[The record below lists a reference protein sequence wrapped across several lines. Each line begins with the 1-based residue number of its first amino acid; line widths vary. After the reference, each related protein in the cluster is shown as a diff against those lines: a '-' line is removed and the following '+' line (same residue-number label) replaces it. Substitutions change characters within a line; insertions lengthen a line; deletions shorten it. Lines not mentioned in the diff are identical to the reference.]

1 MMPLAIL
8 GSTGSIGRQTLE
20 VVAAQG
26 GERFR
31 VAALASG
38 RASDAFAAQ
47 LAAWPDARAWCA
59 AGRPPGLKDRRWA
72 AGGLEELATLDEVEL
87 VVVATTGMAALPAVL
102 AALRSGRRVALA
114 NKETLVTGGHLVAA
128 ALDELGGDPL
138 DRLRPIDSEHSAI
151 WQCLVGERID
161 DVARLVLTASGG
173 PFRGRAP
180 ETLREVTP
188 QEALAHPTWR
198 MGPKITIDSATLVNK
213 AFEVIEAKW
222 LYRLPYSKIDAVIHP
237 QSVVH
242 SLVEFVD
249 GSYKAQL
256 GLPDMRLPI
265 QYALTYPERLASPA
279 RASMPGE
286 WGTLEFAPLD
296 EAAYPAY
303 RAVRRAAE
311 AGGNR
316 GAVLNA
322 ADEVAVAAFLG
333 GRIGFGAIGETVERA
348 VARWGTDV
356 EPSLD
361 QITRLDAQVREA
373 LEAELTT
380 RSGT

>member
-1 MMPLAIL
+1 MTGVAVL

-20 VVAAQG
+20 VIAG
-26 GERFR
+26 LGDPFEILG
-31 VAALASG
+31 LASG

-47 LAAWPDARAWCA
+47 LAAHAGARYWTAD
-59 AGRPPGLKDRRWA
+59 GRRRDGMRWA
-72 AGGLEELATLDEVEL
+72 DGGLEELATLPGVEL

-102 AALRSGRRVALA
+102 AALRGGRRVALA

-128 ALDELGGDPL
+128 VLDQLGGDPL

-151 WQCLVGERID
+151 WQCLVGERIEQ
-161 DVARLVLTASGG
+161 VHRLVLTASGG
-173 PFRGRAP
+173 PFRGRP
-180 ETLREVTP
+180 PGTLDGVTP
-188 QEALAHPTWR
+188 EEALAHPTWR

-237 QSVVH
+237 ESVVH

-265 QYALTYPERLASPA
+265 QYALTHPSRLPSPA
-279 RASMPGE
+279 ARSSPAAWETLSFASLEPG
-286 WGTLEFAPLD
+286 
-296 EAAYPAY
+296 AYPAY
-303 RAVRRAAE
+303 DTVRAAAD

-316 GAVLNA
+316 GTILNA
-322 ADEVAVAAFLG
+322 ADEVAVAAFLE
-333 GRIGFGAIGETVERA
+333 GRIGLPAIAGTIAGAVDRWGDDREPGLDGIAALDAEVRAALGGAIA
-348 VARWGTDV
+348 
-356 EPSLD
+356 
-361 QITRLDAQVREA
+361 
-373 LEAELTT
+373 
-380 RSGT
+380 